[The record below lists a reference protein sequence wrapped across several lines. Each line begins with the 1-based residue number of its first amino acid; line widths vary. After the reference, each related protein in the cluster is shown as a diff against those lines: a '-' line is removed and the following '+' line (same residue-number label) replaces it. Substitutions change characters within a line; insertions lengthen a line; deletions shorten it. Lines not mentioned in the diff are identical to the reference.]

1 MAYCVAAGERL
12 YLAVARP
19 LPHLIGFKEV
29 TMSRD
34 NHPGSRTRDGIRT
47 GDVRGD
53 AGYEPVQRTP
63 PPEPAAEMEPTRVD
77 VERRSG
83 TERRVVDQPVEVE
96 RREMERRAVRE
107 QEHADARERRRYA
120 VARVTQGV
128 DYLFILLYGLL
139 GIRFVLALLG
149 ASAQAGFVQFVNGIT
164 NPFYAPFANIVSRP
178 AVNGGVLDF
187 PLLIAVLAYALL
199 HLAVRGLLRLVAG
212 SRTVG

>member
-1 MAYCVAAGERL
+1 
-12 YLAVARP
+12 
-19 LPHLIGFKEV
+19 
-29 TMSRD
+29 MSREI
-34 NHPGSRTRDGIRT
+34 NNPRRRTRDGFRIDDSRN
-47 GDVRGD
+47 D
-53 AGYEPVQRTP
+53 AGYEPTARTP
-63 PPEPAAEMEPTRVD
+63 PPGPDAELEPTRVE

-83 TERRVVDQPVEVE
+83 TERRVVDQPVEVD
-96 RREMERRAVRE
+96 RREMDRRAARE
-107 QEHADARERRRYA
+107 QEQIDARERRRYA

-149 ASAQAGFVQFVNGIT
+149 ASAQAGFVQFINGIT

-178 AVNGGVLDF
+178 ALNGGVLDF

-212 SRTVG
+212 SRTVP